1 MIWKGVLWTVV
12 KVILS
17 NKLFYSQEVAKWS
30 AMPNSPS
37 MYGMAVPSCPPL
49 VMCCPHKGAAP
60 QPGRQQP
67 WGGLIGVTW
76 YMGCFFPADP
86 KHHPL
91 LITSLRE
98 LSSSW
103 SVAQT
108 SSYQETLSHSWPIAF
123 LSLWR
128 RLPTGRQCSK
138 PQLHDWACC
147 QHTQGGVRHS
157 EGPSSCLY
165 IWLHEYIRQLSPL
178 LPSAS
183 SAAALLRKPWPSHSL
198 ESDHS
203 ELATVLT
210 SVGGAGNPP
219 FFLPK
224 PCSCLSL
231 AWPHR
236 RTDYQTAY
244 SRTKPIC
251 VLSNCLWRSFIAL
264 PQVVAEAVA
273 GGDVLLSTQASP
285 SQHQQLLA
293 VSFGLPST
301 LSSCPHLVI
310 IFHRRLSFSL
320 SHGSCI
326 FPGITTSSAIHFQS
340 SRSSWGWVMWEAVG
354 VQRLPG
360 NCWSHIQW
368 VKERPAMISLAC
380 LACWDPHTQD
390 LMSHCSLSAYR
401 MPDL

>member
-1 MIWKGVLWTVV
+1 MRLDSCCCAVVATQAVTIMIWKGVLWIVV

-103 SVAQT
+103 PVALT
-108 SSYQETLSHSWPIAF
+108 SSHQETLSHSWPIAF

-128 RLPTGRQCSK
+128 RLPTGSAATLSCMTEPAASAHRVGLGTARDPHHASTSDFMNTSDSRLHCYHLHH
-138 PQLHDWACC
+138 QLLHPRGNLDHPTPWRVINLSWQQSWPVWEVLA
-147 QHTQGGVRHS
+147 VLP
-157 EGPSSCLY
+157 PSS
-165 IWLHEYIRQLSPL
+165 HSPAIAFHSHGITDHPFVRL
-178 LPSAS
+178 LI
-183 SAAALLRKPWPSHSL
+183 K
-198 ESDHS
+198 EQ
-203 ELATVLT
+203 
-210 SVGGAGNPP
+210 N
-219 FFLPK
+219 FFA
-224 PCSCLSL
+224 SCL
-231 AWPHR
+231 
-236 RTDYQTAY
+236 TACEGH
-244 SRTKPIC
+244 SAHCHKWWQRQW
-251 VLSNCLWRSFIAL
+251 L
-264 PQVVAEAVA
+264 EE
-273 GGDVLLSTQASP
+273 DVLLTTQASP

-293 VSFGLPST
+293 VSSGLHST
-301 LSSCPHLVI
+301 LTSCPRLII
-310 IFHRRLSFSL
+310 IFHRRLSYSL

-326 FPGITTSSAIHFQS
+326 FPGITTSPAIHFQPC
-340 SRSSWGWVMWEAVG
+340 RSSWGESCG
-354 VQRLPG
+354 
-360 NCWSHIQW
+360 SQW
-368 VKERPAMISLAC
+368 V
-380 LACWDPHTQD
+380 
-390 LMSHCSLSAYR
+390 
-401 MPDL
+401 